1 MFLQVDMKI
10 LYVNRKYI
18 QLNLQSADIF
28 FMSNVNVRELHEDVH
43 LLPRVHDCVRVR
55 VRDRDCAHDQLEI
68 EIEIRVQ
75 YVKHIRTAIITHVN
89 MQITIVCS
97 EYRPHGM

>member
-10 LYVNRKYI
+10 LYVDRKYI
-18 QLNLQSADIF
+18 QGIQENLQSADIF
-28 FMSNVNVRELHEDVH
+28 FMSNVNVHELHEDVH
-43 LLPRVHDCVRVR
+43 LLPRVHDCVRA
-55 VRDRDCAHDQLEI
+55 RDRDCAHDQLQ
-68 EIEIRVQ
+68 IEIRVQ

-89 MQITIVCS
+89 MQITILCS